1 MNKTMASARTLV
13 TNLLT
18 RCNTDNLVAELELFQ
33 DDFQSLRVYETLQ
46 VMDFKLPFSLIVL
59 PDSIG
64 CLISWF

>member
-33 DDFQSLRVYETLQ
+33 DDFQSLMQWLE
-46 VMDFKLPFSLIVL
+46 SLNFL
-59 PDSIG
+59 
-64 CLISWF
+64 